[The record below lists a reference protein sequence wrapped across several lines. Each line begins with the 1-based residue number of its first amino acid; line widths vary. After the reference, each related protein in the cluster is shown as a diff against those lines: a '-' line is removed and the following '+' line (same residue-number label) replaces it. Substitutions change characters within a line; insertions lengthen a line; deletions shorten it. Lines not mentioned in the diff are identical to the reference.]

1 MALVYFIIH
10 LFGFFFFFLS
20 CVFHLLLLYILDEMR
35 KKNRTKIQVASDTPL
50 SFSPSLPSPSLLF
63 LFLLLYLVYI
73 IFLLLFPILTRH
85 APSFGVVEKSSSKK
99 KNEAHAKLDTVQLPS
114 IKACHHL
121 LPSRSLLSLFLGGHA
136 VNEK

>member
-1 MALVYFIIH
+1 
-10 LFGFFFFFLS
+10 
-20 CVFHLLLLYILDEMR
+20 
-35 KKNRTKIQVASDTPL
+35 
-50 SFSPSLPSPSLLF
+50 
-63 LFLLLYLVYI
+63 LVYI

-85 APSFGVVEKSSSKK
+85 APSFSVVEKSSNKK

-136 VNEK
+136 VNEKWGSHKRAREKEMPKSGCES

>member
-1 MALVYFIIH
+1 
-10 LFGFFFFFLS
+10 
-20 CVFHLLLLYILDEMR
+20 
-35 KKNRTKIQVASDTPL
+35 
-50 SFSPSLPSPSLLF
+50 
-63 LFLLLYLVYI
+63 LVYI

-136 VNEK
+136 VNEKWGSRKRAREKEMPKSGCES